1 MYISVFLSKFRNR
14 VPMALKTLK
23 LNNLIG
29 TKQRYQ
35 NRNGTELIKLNVFIV
50 IILCVT
56 FIINDNIC
64 YVYFDNIYYQ
74 L

>member
-1 MYISVFLSKFRNR
+1 
-14 VPMALKTLK
+14 MALKTLK